1 MGPESRVNAHG
12 AAVRG
17 LGSRMSRS
25 ELQQPVS
32 AGIIAMVVGYTSSFA
47 VVLTG
52 LAAVGADRHE
62 AASGLLALCLTQAV
76 GVIWLSRRHRIPIVL
91 AWSTPGAALLAGM
104 SAVDGGWP
112 AAVGAFM
119 LAGAAYVLT
128 GFWPALGRLI
138 ARIPSPIAQA
148 MLAGVVL
155 NLCLEPVKSLVDNPG
170 AIVPIVLVWL
180 VGVRLAPR
188 WAVPAAFVAAGVVI
202 GIDMIRR
209 GEGIASSSLL
219 PELALTW
226 PSLTLGGGRRHRA
239 AALHRHDGVAERA
252 RRRDHEVARL
262 SRAVAR
268 HDRHDRRRHDRRA
281 PRPAATRS
289 TSRRSAQPS
298 PPALTPGPT
307 RAGGGSRRSRP
318 GPRTSC
324 WPRPPPHS
332 LRSSRSRPPAS
343 SPRSPGWRCSAP
355 SRTRSRARCRSARAA
370 RPPLATFLVAASGI
384 RRTASVPRPG
394 RSSPASWSTLVL
406 DWSPRR
412 RR

>member
-1 MGPESRVNAHG
+1 
-12 AAVRG
+12 
-17 LGSRMSRS
+17 MSRS

-76 GVIWLSRRHRIPIVL
+76 GVIWLSRRHRMPIVL

-104 SAVDGGWP
+104 STVDGGWP

-138 ARIPSPIAQA
+138 ARIPAPVAQA

-155 NLCLEPVKSLVDNPG
+155 KLCLAPVDSLVDNPG
-170 AIVPIVLVWL
+170 AIVPIALVWL
-180 VGVRLAPR
+180 IGVRVAPR
-188 WAVPAAFVAAGVVI
+188 WAVPAAFVTAGVVI

-226 PSLTLGGGRRHRA
+226 PSLSWEAIVGIALPLYIVTMASQNVPGVAIMKSLGYDVPWRDSIVTAGVATVAGA
-239 AALHRHDGVAERA
+239 AAGAHSTNLAAISAALAAGPDAGPDRSRRWIASQSAGVTY
-252 RRRDHEVARL
+252 VVL
-262 SRAVAR
+262 AVASAALAALVAV
-268 HDRHDRRRHDRRA
+268 A
-281 PRPAATRS
+281 PAGVIATVAGLALVGTLADSLQGSMSQRKGREAAVV
-289 TSRRSAQPS
+289 
-298 PPALTPGPT
+298 
-307 RAGGGSRRSRP
+307 
-318 GPRTSC
+318 
-324 WPRPPPHS
+324 
-332 LRSSRSRPPAS
+332 
-343 SPRSPGWRCSAP
+343 
-355 SRTRSRARCRSARAA
+355 
-370 RPPLATFLVAASGI
+370 TFLVAASGI
-384 RRTASVPRPG
+384 TAYGIGAAAWAIVAG
-394 RSSPASWSTLVL
+394 IVVHAILE
-406 DWSPRR
+406 WSPKGRG
-412 RR
+412 